1 MVKYFYRQNRRIKNE
16 TFLSSCG
23 SFELSCSGLLKG
35 SDLTLSPPLHPLYYC
50 CQTFSYVLNLKCIDI
65 GPLVNYIAIVIV
77 ERFWK
82 SVFYIYSHIYYL
94 TNHTYHYHIFTYTD
108 TIPSGLHSFLK
119 KNFYWSIVD
128 LECCVNFC
136 CIAKWLSC
144 THAYNLFYSFSLW
157 FITGYWNIV
166 PCAMHDDLVFC
177 PSFLLIDLNFYVV
190 LFSFFLNNFL

>member
-1 MVKYFYRQNRRIKNE
+1 MHWYW
-16 TFLSSCG
+16 
-23 SFELSCSGLLKG
+23 SFK
-35 SDLTLSPPLHPLYYC
+35 
-50 CQTFSYVLNLKCIDI
+50 
-65 GPLVNYIAIVIV
+65 LVNYIVLVIV

-82 SVFYIYSHIYYL
+82 SVFYIYSHIHYL
-94 TNHTYHYHIFTYTD
+94 TSHTYHYHTFTYTD
-108 TIPSGLHSFLK
+108 TISSGLHSFL

-144 THAYNLFYSFSLW
+144 TNAYNLFYSFSLW

-177 PSFLLIDLNFYVV
+177 PSFLLIDLNFYAVFLSSWITSFNV
-190 LFSFFLNNFL
+190 SCISVWLAINSLGFCLSETFFSFFKHFLLGIEF